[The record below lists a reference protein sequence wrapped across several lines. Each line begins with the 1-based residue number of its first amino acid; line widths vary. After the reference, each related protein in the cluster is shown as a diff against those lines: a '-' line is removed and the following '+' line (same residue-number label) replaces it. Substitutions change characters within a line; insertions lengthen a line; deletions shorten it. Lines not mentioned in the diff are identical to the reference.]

1 MAEPPHSALAR
12 SRRDPEAFS
21 AFYAEEAPRM
31 VVFFARRVLDPEAA
45 LDLTAETFAA
55 AFVSRRGFRGTDDR
69 QARAWVRT
77 IGERQLAAY
86 LKRGYA
92 DRAMRRRLGV
102 ERPPATSEELTRVDE
117 LAALDGLRAAV
128 ARELEDLPVGE
139 REAVRLRVVDE
150 LEFEEVARRLTISE
164 AAARQRVSRALR
176 RLGERLRP
184 VAGEGAVA

>member
-55 AFVSRRGFRGTDDR
+55 AFVSRRGFRGTAPA
-69 QARAWVRT
+69 QARAWIRT
-77 IGERQLAAY
+77 IGERQLSAY
-86 LKRGYA
+86 LRRGYA

-102 ERPPATSEELTRVDE
+102 ERPPASQDELLRVDE
-117 LAALDGLRAAV
+117 LAALSGLRAAV
-128 ARELEDLPVGE
+128 ARELEGLPSGE
-139 REAVRLRVVDE
+139 RDAVRLRVVDE

-176 RLGERLRP
+176 RLGERLR
-184 VAGEGAVA
+184 AGAEGEAIA

>member
-1 MAEPPHSALAR
+1 MAEPPQSALAR

-55 AFVSRRGFRGTDDR
+55 GFVSRRGFRGTDPR
-69 QARAWVRT
+69 QARAWIRT

-102 ERPPATSEELTRVDE
+102 ERPPAGEEELQRVDE
-117 LAALDGLRAAV
+117 LASLAGLRAAV
-128 ARELEDLPVGE
+128 ARELGDLPAGE

-150 LEFEEVARRLTISE
+150 LEFDEVARRLTITE

-176 RLGERLRP
+176 RLGARLRP
-184 VAGEGAVA
+184 VAGEGATA

>member
-1 MAEPPHSALAR
+1 MAEPPQSALAR
-12 SRRDPEAFS
+12 SRRDPEAFA

-31 VVFFARRVLDPEAA
+31 VVFFARRVLDPETA

-55 AFVSRRGFRGTDDR
+55 AFVSRRGFRGYDAQ
-69 QARAWVRT
+69 QARAWLRT
-77 IGERQLAAY
+77 IGERQLVAY

-102 ERPPATSEELTRVDE
+102 ERPDATNAELQRVDE
-117 LAALDGLRAAV
+117 LAALAGLRAAV
-128 ARELEDLPVGE
+128 ARELEELPDGE
-139 REAVRLRVVDE
+139 RDAVRLRVVDE

-176 RLGERLRP
+176 RLGERLQL
-184 VAGEGAVA
+184 AGEGVGA

>member
-31 VVFFARRVLDPEAA
+31 VVFFARRVLDPETA

-55 AFVSRRGFRGTDDR
+55 GFVSRRGFRGTDPR
-69 QARAWVRT
+69 QARAWIRT
-77 IGERQLAAY
+77 IGERQLAAF
-86 LKRGYA
+86 LKKGYA
-92 DRAMRRRLGV
+92 DRAMRERLGI
-102 ERPPATSEELTRVDE
+102 ERPPAGEEELQRVDE
-117 LAALDGLRAAV
+117 LAALAGLRAAV
-128 ARELEDLPVGE
+128 ARELEDLPAGE

-150 LEFEEVARRLTISE
+150 LEFEEVARRLTITE

-184 VAGEGAVA
+184 HAGEGARA